1 MKRKRLMQPRQIG
14 LTECYLDHTR
24 ERVVFL
30 AGNEAKGYGAFCQES
45 DGKLKRIAAR
55 SLPMRPSL
63 AEARRNLIRY
73 TREKGWIEIPGVRQ
87 LFDLLSLVMAGPP
100 GFAAIASWSALDRG
114 LAARWAA
121 ATHLRASDNPVR
133 VPPVPGVI
141 EGWVQR
147 RTASELL
154 AARSGNGERT

>member
-100 GFAAIASWSALDRG
+100 PRALRPSPPGRPWIAGWRPG
-114 LAARWAA
+114 GR
-121 ATHLRASDNPVR
+121 R
-133 VPPVPGVI
+133 PPTFGQVTIRCGCPLCP
-141 EGWVQR
+141 E
-147 RTASELL
+147 S
-154 AARSGNGERT
+154 